1 MCVCVGMYII
11 YIYIYIMKAG
21 DETRAVL
28 ASAARERGRWF
39 PAKERGNRYTH
50 TYIYYV

>member
-1 MCVCVGMYII
+1 MCVCVGM

-28 ASAARERGRWF
+28 ASAAAERGRWF
-39 PAKERGNRYTH
+39 PSQGARQQV
-50 TYIYYV
+50 YIYTIYRYIDI